1 MKISNVSVNE
11 YKRFSNLKIQDIPQ
25 SARLVIL
32 AGPNGNGKSSLFD
45 AFLKFQQGNARYNW
59 NFQNDYHDRMGSSSK
74 PHISE
79 RVSIQFHGYA
89 SDSINFHTDEVRM
102 RASKALYFRS
112 AYRNEPAIS
121 LNGALSKVG
130 PAIMEDR
137 FDKIINNDPVVSINY
152 KRLASQA
159 LEDAFE
165 KEDAAKTLGVFR
177 EETIGK
183 IKRALQGVFPNL
195 ELNSLGNPMT
205 IGEFRFSKG
214 NQQGYSYQNLSGGEK
229 AAFDILLDLA
239 VKTREFDDTV
249 FCIDEP
255 EAHLNPKVQGALLK
269 EMLRLIGDNSQ
280 LWIATHAIGMLRAAR
295 DIEKASPGSTAII
308 DFDQDFDKPQVLKP
322 IKMSRA
328 FWQKSL
334 DIAMDDL
341 AELVVPATLVAC
353 ESSVKGQPGDGYDAQ
368 IYNKIF
374 EEEFPDTR
382 FVSIGSCTNLTGDN
396 FTVAQALLRT
406 ANGTKLL
413 RLRDRDEM
421 TIEEVSEYQDNG
433 IRVLSMRN
441 LEGYMFDDEVLELL
455 CDQQQQPEK
464 KDILKLKKREAINKS
479 ASEGNSADDLKKVAQ
494 IIHHSCKT
502 VLGLQQAA
510 TSKQAFMRDWLAPL
524 IKPGT
529 RVYEKMKSDIFG

>member
-1 MKISNVSVNE
+1 MKISSVSVKE
-11 YKRFSNLKIQDIPQ
+11 FKRFVNLTIEDIPQ

-45 AFLKFQQGNARYNW
+45 AFLRFRFGSARNNW
-59 NFQNDYHDRMGSSSK
+59 NFENNYHDRMGGASK
-74 PHISE
+74 PQFTE
-79 RVSIQFHGYA
+79 RVLIKFHGYTP
-89 SDSINFHTDEVRM
+89 DSMNPHTDEARI

-121 LNGALSKVG
+121 LGRGLSKLG
-130 PAIMEDR
+130 SAISEDR
-137 FDKIINNDPVVSINY
+137 FDKFISNDAVVSNNY
-152 KRLASQA
+152 QRLASQA

-165 KEDAAKTLGVFR
+165 KEDSQKTLGVFR

-205 IGEFRFSKG
+205 IGEFRFTKG
-214 NQQGYSYQNLSGGEK
+214 SQQGYSYQNLSGGEK

-269 EMLRLIGDNSQ
+269 EMLGLIGDNSQ

-295 DIEKASPGSTAII
+295 DIEKASPGSTAIL
-308 DFDQDFDKPQVLKP
+308 DFDQDFDQPQALKP

-334 DIAMDDL
+334 DVAMDDL
-341 AELVVPATLVAC
+341 AALVVPATLIAC
-353 ESSVKGQPGDGYDAQ
+353 ESSVNGQPGDGYDAQ

-374 EEEFPDTR
+374 EEEFPDAR
-382 FVSIGSCTNLTGDN
+382 FVSVGSCTNLTGDN
-396 FTVAQALLRT
+396 FAIAQSLLQT
-406 ANGTKLL
+406 ANGTTLL

-421 TIEEVSEYQDNG
+421 TDGQVSECKDLG

-441 LEGYMFDDEVLELL
+441 LEGYVFDDEVLELL
-455 CDQQQQPEK
+455 CDQQSQPEK
-464 KDILKLKKREAINKS
+464 KDTLKAKKREAIDRS
-479 ASEGNSADDLKKVAQ
+479 VTAGHSADDFKKIAQ
-494 IIHHSCKT
+494 SIHHACKS
-502 VLGLQQAA
+502 VLALQQAG
-510 TSKQAFMRDWLAPL
+510 TDKKAFMRDWLAPL

-529 RVYEKMKSDIFG
+529 SIYATMKSDIFG

>member
-11 YKRFSNLKIQDIPQ
+11 FKRFSDLTIEGIPQ
-25 SARLVIL
+25 SVRLVIL

-45 AFLKFQQGNARYNW
+45 AFLRFQQGNARHNW
-59 NFQNDYHDRMGSSSK
+59 NVQNDYHDRMGSSSQT
-74 PHISE
+74 HLSN
-79 RVSIQFHGYA
+79 RVSIQFHGY
-89 SDSINFHTDEVRM
+89 SPMIPFTDADRIL
-102 RASKALYFRS
+102 ASKALYFRS

-121 LNGALSKVG
+121 LGSGLSELG
-130 PAIMEDR
+130 PAIMECR
-137 FDKIINNDPVVSINY
+137 FDKIINNDPVVSMNY

-165 KEDAAKTLGVFR
+165 KDDAAKTLGVFR
-177 EETIGK
+177 EESIGK
-183 IKRALQGVFPNL
+183 IKRALQGVFPDL
-195 ELNSLGNPMT
+195 ELNSLGNPMKT
-205 IGEFRFSKG
+205 GEFRFTKG
-214 NQQGYSYQNLSGGEK
+214 TQQGYSYQNLSGGEK

-239 VKTREFDDTV
+239 IKTREFDDTV

-269 EMLRLIGDNSQ
+269 EMLGLIGDKSQ
-280 LWIATHAIGMLRAAR
+280 LWIATHAIGVLRAAR
-295 DIEKASPGSTAII
+295 DIEEASPGSTAIL

-334 DIAMDDL
+334 EVAMDDL

-353 ESSVKGQPGDGYDAQ
+353 ESSVKGQPGEGYDAQ

-374 EEEFPDTR
+374 EEEYPDAR
-382 FVSIGSCTNLTGDN
+382 FVSVGSCTNLTGDN
-396 FTVAQALLRT
+396 FAVAQALLQT

-421 TIEEVSEYQDNG
+421 TTDEVSEHREKG
-433 IRVLSMRN
+433 ICVLSMRN

-455 CDQQQQPEK
+455 CEQQNQPEQKDTLKTK
-464 KDILKLKKREAINKS
+464 KAEAIS
-479 ASEGNSADDLKKVAQ
+479 RSVDAGNSEDDLKKVAQ
-494 IIHHSCKT
+494 SIHHACKT
-502 VLGLQQAA
+502 VLGLQQAG

-529 RVYEKMKSDIFG
+529 GVYEKMKKDIFG